1 MEAKELSDSLT
12 EELGISKARTTELLF
27 RVANNFA
34 KYETHSQILKDLVC
48 DHDIETSELVF
59 CSYSVGVMKE
69 NPEMIKD
76 LLFLQLVTK
85 LGQRKDFDF
94 FSK

>member
-12 EELGISKARTTELLF
+12 EELGISKARVTELLF

-48 DHDIETSELVF
+48 DHAIETSELVF

-69 NPEMIKD
+69 NPDMIKD
-76 LLFLQLVTK
+76 LLFLQAITK